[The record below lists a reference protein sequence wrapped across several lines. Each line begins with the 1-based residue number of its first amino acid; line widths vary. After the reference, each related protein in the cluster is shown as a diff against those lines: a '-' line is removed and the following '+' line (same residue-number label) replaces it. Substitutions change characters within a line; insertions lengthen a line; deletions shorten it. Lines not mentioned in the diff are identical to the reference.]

1 MSPDLWL
8 DTAKAEFGQIKLI
21 DKHIDRPDRIVLAQ
35 IVIQPLR
42 KQSAL
47 TAVIANDKARHRIL
61 RPNRRRIISLMVF
74 SHSLVHPDEERRE
87 TGLAKNRTASGGI
100 HPISFGVGLFHF
112 LLTRGRQ
119 HRGCDLFFWGR
130 GHRKWKA

>member
-1 MSPDLWL
+1 MIGRPSCHLRL
-8 DTAKAEFGQIKLI
+8 NAAKAELGQVKLI
-21 DKHIDRPDRIVLAQ
+21 DQHIDRPDRIVLAQ

-74 SHSLVHPDEERRE
+74 SHSLGQKQTSSRE
-87 TGLAKNRTASGGI
+87 FSTSALPSTADI
-100 HPISFGVGLFHF
+100 HQGDGNVSFVPNADVSRCSKRCREVWSYSI
-112 LLTRGRQ
+112 TR
-119 HRGCDLFFWGR
+119 
-130 GHRKWKA
+130 